1 MNRNCFLAT
10 LLVLCCALAAAP
22 AMANSS
28 AGGPDGQAAALY
40 ERGDYKA
47 AYKQYLKLAKDGDT
61 FSQYR
66 LSYMSLKGLGTQADV
81 VESMAWAVLAAEGEH
96 ATLDDYQS
104 AVAAMVPDDQR
115 KKAQRKAD
123 TFVRRWG
130 QAGDSDWNSM
140 SSRYAGGCTGTK
152 LATNCGQAAGGGS
165 VWIAWGADKSADP
178 GQRQRIEEL
187 NRSIVEH
194 AGELRVEPT
203 GS

>member
-1 MNRNCFLAT
+1 MNRNRFLAT
-10 LLVLCCALAAAP
+10 LLTLCCAVAAAP
-22 AMANSS
+22 AIAN
-28 AGGPDGQAAALY
+28 AGTGGPDSRAAALY
-40 ERGDYKA
+40 ERGDYEA
-47 AYKQYLKLAKDGDT
+47 AFKEYLKLAKDGDT

-104 AVAAMVPDDQR
+104 AVAALVPDDQR
-115 KKAQRKAD
+115 KKAQRKAE
-123 TFVRRWG
+123 TFMRRWG
-130 QAGDSDWNSM
+130 QEGDSEWNTL

-152 LATNCGQAAGGGS
+152 LATNCGKAGGGAS

-178 GQRQRIEEL
+178 DQRQHIEEL

-194 AGELRVEPT
+194 AEEFRAKPT